1 MDNVSSIDQAVGAV
15 AEELLDVHM
24 HRQDPTTASKR
35 AANALAAPVLQTL
48 NQQHSGLANI
58 HLAFAFARLLSQEC
72 PPAVRDNRGV
82 PQMTLLVGEGAEM
95 PGHAEAHKAAS
106 AGFGN
111 PSSTA
116 EAKASN
122 ARFAEAIPLAQRF
135 IQVWTLTPRA
145 VPNFV
150 QAQSAR
156 SPVMVDGVWGVLWQ
170 ACVTVRSGQKDS
182 AVGQQPH

>member
-1 MDNVSSIDQAVGAV
+1 MDNASPIDQAVGAV
-15 AEELLDVHM
+15 AEELLGVHAN
-24 HRQDPTTASKR
+24 RQDPTTASKL
-35 AANALAAPVLQTL
+35 AANALAGPVLQTL
-48 NQQHSGLANI
+48 DRQHPGLANI
-58 HLAFAFARLLSQEC
+58 HLAFAFARLLSKEC
-72 PPAVRDNRGV
+72 PPDARDDRGV
-82 PQMTLLVGEGAEM
+82 PQMSLLVGPGSET
-95 PGHAEAHKAAS
+95 PGHAELHRAAS

-116 EAKASN
+116 DAKASN

-145 VPNFV
+145 VAAFV
-150 QAQSAR
+150 HAQSAR

-170 ACVTVRSGQKDS
+170 ACVSVRSGQKNS

>member
-1 MDNVSSIDQAVGAV
+1 MDNSSSIDQAVGAV
-15 AEELLDVHM
+15 AEELIGLHA
-24 HRQDPTTASKR
+24 HQQDPTTASKL

-48 NQQHSGLANI
+48 EHQRPGLANI
-58 HLAFAFARLLSQEC
+58 HLAFAFARLLSEEC
-72 PPAVRDNRGV
+72 PPAGRDNRGV
-82 PQMTLLVGEGAEM
+82 PQMALLVGDGAEM

-145 VPNFV
+145 VPDFV

-170 ACVTVRSGQKDS
+170 ACVTMRSGQRGS
-182 AVGQQPH
+182 AVGQQPR